1 MGRFGEILRNRREE
15 QGLEQGDVARRLG
28 VTQQTVSKWETGVTI
43 PRAPRIAALASL
55 LDIDAGLLHRAA
67 GTSSEQ
73 GPRHGGSG
81 HATNVSLELLSEK
94 DLLRLLDAAW
104 QEFRRRRHLDR
115 PSPGSPR
122 VT

>member
-1 MGRFGEILRNRREE
+1 M
-15 QGLEQGDVARRLG
+15 EQGDIARRLG

-67 GTSSEQ
+67 GTSPDHS
-73 GPRHGGSG
+73 PAPGGG
-81 HATNVSLELLSEK
+81 NGATISLELLSER

-115 PSPGSPR
+115 PPPPR
-122 VT
+122 RPTQP